1 MKTTMSKTPFATA
14 AVLALTFA
22 ATIRSQEVALVTAA
36 GQKQMLADPGSPIL
50 GSPRANVTVVEY
62 LDYNCSYCRKLA
74 PAFGTLVGKD
84 RDVAV
89 LYKEWPIFGG
99 VSVYAAKAALATQ
112 WQGKYLVAHDAL
124 ISAPRLA
131 TEVQVDGA
139 LLRAGIDMARLKA
152 DLAAH
157 GAAIDQLLNRN
168 QIEANALNLRG
179 TPGIVVG
186 RYVVS
191 NIGDLQ
197 GLESAVDH
205 ARKSP

>member
-1 MKTTMSKTPFATA
+1 MSKATLVTA
-14 AVLALTFA
+14 AMLALTLA
-22 ATIRSQEVALVTAA
+22 STTRAQGVALVTSA
-36 GQKQMLADPGSPIL
+36 GQQQMLADPGTPTL
-50 GSPRANVTVVEY
+50 GSPRANITVVEY
-62 LDYNCSYCRKLA
+62 FDYNCSYCRKLA

-84 RDVAV
+84 REVAV

-112 WQGKYLVAHDAL
+112 WQGKYLAAHDAL
-124 ISAPRLA
+124 MSAPRLA
-131 TEVQVDGA
+131 TEAQVDGT
-139 LLRAGIDMARLKA
+139 LLQAGIDMARLKA

-157 GAAIDQLLNRN
+157 GTAIDQLLNRN
-168 QIEANALNLRG
+168 QIEAKALNLRG

-197 GLESAVDH
+197 GLEGAVDH
-205 ARKSP
+205 ARKSR

>member
-1 MKTTMSKTPFATA
+1 MKTTMSTPRILA
-14 AVLALTFA
+14 AAALALTLA
-22 ATIRSQEVALVTAA
+22 STTRAQDVALVTAA

-50 GSPRANVTVVEY
+50 GSPRANITVVEY
-62 LDYNCSYCRKLA
+62 FDYNCSYCRKLA
-74 PAFGTLVGKD
+74 PAFDTLVGKD
-84 RDVAV
+84 HEVAV

-99 VSVYAAKAALATQ
+99 VSIYAARAALAAQ
-112 WQGKYLVAHDAL
+112 WQGKYLQAHDAL

-131 TEVQVDGA
+131 EEAQVDNT
-139 LLRAGIDMARLKA
+139 LLRAGIDMMRLKV

-157 GAAIDQLLNRN
+157 SAAIDQLLSRN

-197 GLESAVDH
+197 GLETAVDH
-205 ARKSP
+205 ARKSR

>member
-1 MKTTMSKTPFATA
+1 MKTTISKVQFVTA
-14 AVLALTFA
+14 AMLALTLA
-22 ATIRSQEVALVTAA
+22 STTRAQDVALVTAA

-50 GSPRANVTVVEY
+50 GSPRANITVVEY

-112 WQGKYLVAHDAL
+112 WQGKYLEAHDAL

-131 TEVQVDGA
+131 TETQVDGA

-197 GLESAVDH
+197 GLEAAVEH